1 MTPTITK
8 VAGKNYQVDLQKNRI
23 DFLDNRFY
31 ITESGQ
37 YVPSVT
43 TILDCYPKGPAFY
56 EWLKKVGE
64 DADTIRDE
72 AGNRGSIVHSLTE
85 QYDMGEEV
93 SLLNESGF
101 IGYKLLEWS
110 MFERYIDFR
119 KRFPCEII
127 HNELHLSSDKLATAG
142 TLDRV
147 VSLNGRTLILDIK
160 TSGSLSDHFWLQLA
174 AYKKLL
180 AEVQPDLQID
190 GYAILWLNA
199 KTRTEG
205 KSGAIQGVGWQLI
218 ERDTK
223 EHDKDWKLFQATYQL
238 WMAERG
244 DMKPRQLSYSLS
256 HKL

>member
-1 MTPTITK
+1 MTTITK
-8 VAGKNYQVDLQKNRI
+8 VAGKNYQLDLIKNRI

-31 ITESGQ
+31 ITEQGN

-56 EWLKKVGE
+56 EWLKRVGE

-72 AGNRGSIVHSLTE
+72 AGNRGSIVHKLTE
-85 QYDMGEEV
+85 QYDEGLEV
-93 SLLNESGF
+93 SLLDENGY
-101 IGYKLLEWS
+101 IGYKLLEWA

-119 KRFPCEII
+119 KRFPVDII
-127 HNELHLSSDKLATAG
+127 HTELHLCSDLLGMAG

-147 VSLNGRTLILDIK
+147 IVLGGRTLIVDIK
-160 TSGSLSDHFWLQLA
+160 TSGSLSDHFWLQLR
-174 AYKKLL
+174 AYRELL
-180 AEVQPDLQID
+180 GYVQHDLHID

-205 KSGAIQGVGWQLI
+205 KNGAIQGVGWQLI
-218 ERDTK
+218 ERDSK
-223 EHDKDWKLFQATYQL
+223 ELDKDWRLFQATHQL
-238 WMAERG
+238 WLAENG
-244 DMKPRQLSYSLS
+244 TMKPRQLSYQLT

>member
-1 MTPTITK
+1 MTTITK
-8 VAGKNYQVDLQKNRI
+8 VGGRNFSLDLHKNRI

-31 ITESGQ
+31 ITESGK

-85 QYDMGEEV
+85 QYDEGEEV
-93 SLLNESGF
+93 SLLNEIGF
-101 IGYKLLEWS
+101 IGYKLLEWA

-119 KRFPCEII
+119 KRFPCQMV
-127 HNELHLSSDKLATAG
+127 HTELHLCSEQLGTAG

-147 VSLNGRTLILDIK
+147 ISINGRTIILDIK
-160 TSGSLSDHFWLQLA
+160 TSGSLSDHFWLQLS

-180 AEVQPDLQID
+180 AEVQPDLHID

-199 KTRTEG
+199 KTRTDG
-205 KSGAIQGVGWQLI
+205 KNGAIQGQGWQLI
-218 ERDTK
+218 ERDSK
-223 EHDKDWKLFQATYQL
+223 EFDKDWKLFQATQQL
-238 WMAERG
+238 WLAERG

>member
-1 MTPTITK
+1 MNTITK
-8 VAGKNYQVDLQKNRI
+8 VGGRNFNLDLHKNRI

-31 ITESGQ
+31 ITEAGS

-43 TILDCYPKGPAFY
+43 TVLDCYPKGPAFY

-72 AGNRGSIVHSLTE
+72 AGERGSIVHGLTE
-85 QYDMGEEV
+85 KYDEGEEV
-93 SLLNESGF
+93 MLMNDNGY
-101 IGYKLLEWS
+101 IQYKLLEWA

-119 KRFPCEII
+119 KRFPCNMI
-127 HNELHLSSDKLATAG
+127 HTELHLCSEKLGTAG

-147 VSLNGRTLILDIK
+147 ITLSGRTIILDIK
-160 TSGSLSDHFWLQLA
+160 TSGSLSDHFWLQLS
-174 AYKKLL
+174 AYKQLL

-205 KSGAIQGVGWQLI
+205 RSGAIQGHGWQLI

-223 EHDKDWKLFQATYQL
+223 EFDRDWKLFLATQQL
-238 WMAERG
+238 WQAERG
-244 DMKPRQLSYSLS
+244 DMKPRQLSYTLS